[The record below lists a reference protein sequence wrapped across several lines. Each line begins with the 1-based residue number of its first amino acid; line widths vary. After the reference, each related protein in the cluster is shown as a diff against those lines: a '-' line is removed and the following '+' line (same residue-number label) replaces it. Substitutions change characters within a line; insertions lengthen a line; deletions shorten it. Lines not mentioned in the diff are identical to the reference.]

1 MRAPRTP
8 RNEGPTYVAPPLIPL
23 RHWLMKPMRKL
34 LLLGTF
40 SGIVSGLAL
49 FVAQGKYFS
58 VFRHED
64 RGIRAADRQFLDEI
78 LLSENDVHLLGRS
91 PLAADANTEKTAMI
105 ASGDGPAPRAELV
118 VNSGTVKRAELVERG
133 GRVKRAELARPGRQ

>member
-1 MRAPRTP
+1 
-8 RNEGPTYVAPPLIPL
+8 
-23 RHWLMKPMRKL
+23 MKPMRKL

-78 LLSENDVHLLGRS
+78 LLSENDGHLLGRS
-91 PLAADANTEKTAMI
+91 PLAAADANTEKAAMI

-118 VNSGTVKRAELVERG
+118 VNSGIVKRAELVERG